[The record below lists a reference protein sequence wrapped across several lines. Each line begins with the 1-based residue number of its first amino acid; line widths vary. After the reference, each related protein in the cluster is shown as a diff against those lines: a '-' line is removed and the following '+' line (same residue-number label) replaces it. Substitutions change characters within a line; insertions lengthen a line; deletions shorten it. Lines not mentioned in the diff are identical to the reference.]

1 MGGKDVEV
9 HALSEGVF
17 ALHFVEFAGRVHV
30 EVVAQVLLLY
40 LPAALIYQQHPVGV
54 GPVVASGNAVLELAE
69 THIAARLLETPTNY
83 RLL

>member
-1 MGGKDVEV
+1 MEV

-17 ALHFVEFAGRVHV
+17 ALHFVGFAGRVHV

-40 LPAALIYQQHPVGV
+40 LPAALVHQQHPVRV
-54 GPVVASGNAVLELAE
+54 SPVVSSSYGILKLAE
-69 THIAARLLETPTNY
+69 THVAARLLETPTNY